1 MIIGILPN
9 GSAEKA
15 GLKPMEQ
22 TRSGEIIFGDIIVG
36 VDDKPIKSNNDL
48 YLVLEKYA
56 PGDKVEISYLRN
68 EKREKAS
75 VFLTE

>member
-22 TRSGEIIFGDIIVG
+22 TRSGENHFW
-36 VDDKPIKSNNDL
+36 
-48 YLVLEKYA
+48 
-56 PGDKVEISYLRN
+56 
-68 EKREKAS
+68 
-75 VFLTE
+75 